1 MNSKYI
7 LLQSGIRLHYQEA
20 GQGSLLIL
28 LHGFPDFSYGWRH
41 QIDALSGSYR
51 VVVPDMRGYNL
62 SDKPKKV
69 SDYRI
74 EILAADIDQLIAGL
88 GEAQAYLVGHD
99 WGGAVAWATA
109 GFYPQRIKKL
119 AILNMP
125 HPMEMKKA
133 LMEFNWIQLKRS
145 WYIFFFQIPV
155 LPERFMKNS
164 GFFKRTYKALLANRK
179 AYSDDDMAE
188 YENAF
193 LDHSTIFGSLAYYRA
208 AFRDIFR
215 TAAPEVPSTSCPVLL
230 LWGEKDPALGKELAL
245 NTKNYCKGG
254 LEMYFDPTS
263 GHFVQID
270 NPEWINKH
278 LLNYFG

>member
-1 MNSKYI
+1 MTSNYI
-7 LLQSGIRLHYQEA
+7 LLPSGIRLHYKEA
-20 GQGSLLIL
+20 GQGSLLLL

-41 QIDALSGSYR
+41 QIDAFSDSYR

-74 EILAADIDQLIAGL
+74 EILAADIDQLIVGL
-88 GEAQAYLVGHD
+88 GETQAFLVGHD
-99 WGGAVAWATA
+99 WGGAVAWAMA
-109 GFYPQRIKKL
+109 GFYPHRIRKL

-125 HPMEMKKA
+125 HPREMKKA
-133 LMEFNWIQLKRS
+133 LMGFNWIQLKRS
-145 WYIFFFQIPV
+145 WYIFFFQLPI
-155 LPERFMKNS
+155 LPERFMKNPS
-164 GFFKRTYKALLANRK
+164 FFKRTYKALLANRK
-179 AYSDDDMAE
+179 AYSEEDMAE

-193 LDHSTIFGSLAYYRA
+193 LDHSAIFGSLAYYRA
-208 AFRDIFR
+208 AFRDLFR
-215 TAAPEVPSTSCPVLL
+215 IAAPEIPSIQCSVLL
-230 LWGEKDPALGKELAL
+230 LWGEKDPALGKELTF

-254 LEMYFDPTS
+254 LDMHFDPTS

-270 NPEWINKH
+270 NPEWVNKH